1 MVCQGAAPFLAFSES
16 DDELVKVGRRAAWRI
31 TLAPL
36 LPQRLDGPS
45 GLVGH
50 GVRASTRS
58 STDDGSL
65 RRYCH
70 WHAHLHTPVAAQSPR
85 ELAGQIP
92 GISSLE
98 AVVAMMERTSAGR
111 RGGRREAPG

>member
-1 MVCQGAAPFLAFSES
+1 MVCQGAEILALSES
-16 DDELVKVGRRAAWRI
+16 DDELEVKVGRRAAWRI

-65 RRYCH
+65 QRSCH
-70 WHAHLHTPVAAQSPR
+70 WHAHLIHLHTPVAAQSPR

-98 AVVAMMERTSAGR
+98 AVVAMMER
-111 RGGRREAPG
+111 

>member
-85 ELAGQIP
+85 ELAEQIP

-98 AVVAMMERTSAGR
+98 AVVAMMER
-111 RGGRREAPG
+111 